1 MKGYLYFFL
10 SFKSLYS
17 IQELSPDVE
26 FRASNQ
32 KVTSTL
38 KMSTDDFVKP
48 DNGRT
53 MVSTALMYVVF

>member
-26 FRASNQ
+26 FMGSNQ
-32 KVTSTL
+32 KVTYSL
-38 KMSTDDFVKP
+38 KMSTDIIVKP
-48 DNGRT
+48 SNGRT
-53 MVSTALMYVVF
+53 MVSTALMHVVF